1 MPSTVFRIFH
11 AFLKIIFKTDYEMDP
26 IIGLIDLQKQTQK
39 LREI

>member
-11 AFLKIIFKTDYEMDP
+11 ALFKIIFKTDYEMDP
-26 IIGLIDLQKQTQK
+26 IIVLIDLQKKTQK